1 MIGSTVSHYRIVD
14 RLGSGGMGVVFK
26 AEDLRLVRPVALKFL
41 PESLRTDA
49 DSLERFRREARA
61 ASALNHP
68 NICTIYD
75 IGEHE
80 GQPFIVME
88 FLDGAPLRS
97 IISGYPLK
105 RSQVFE
111 IGIQI
116 ADALEAAHAS
126 GIVHRDIKPA
136 NIFITRRGQAK
147 ILDFGLAKLAADG
160 PAQAGLSAVPTMTR
174 DPYATSPGVIVG
186 TVAYMSPEQARA
198 EPLDARSD
206 LFNFG
211 AVLYEMATGQMAFT
225 GKTPALIFAA
235 ILGHTPSPA
244 DRINSD
250 VQPELGRIISKA
262 LEKERELRYQTVADL
277 RSDLIRLRRA
287 TESGQSGTP
296 EQLLTTLAVLPFR
309 DLLDEAGSDVW
320 GIGMADAIIGRLA
333 TLQHLAVRP
342 TSSVIKYAKAPV
354 DSGAVARELEVE
366 SVLDGTF
373 HKVGNVIRVSVQ
385 LSGGQQRATRWAE
398 RYDLRADDMLRFQ
411 DEVAQ
416 RVVDGLKVQV
426 STSERASLS
435 APITGSSD
443 AYDLYLQARFHWT
456 EYSVHS
462 MRSSLQ
468 SAERLLEQAIALDGS
483 FAHAHALLG
492 LLLAMET
499 ANFPDPGA
507 QNLRHAE
514 RSANEALR
522 LDSRLVDGWIA
533 LGTACA
539 EGGRNEEAIRALRTA
554 LDLAPNA
561 ELALDMLGY
570 AYHYAG
576 LNDLAEAS
584 YRRARSL
591 NPTSRRLH
599 WVHGRMLLYVGRT
612 GEAIALMHWAR
623 GMKHAK
629 GLAHLGKFLYYAGQV
644 DEAERVFLQ
653 ATEAEP
659 SKDELSIPV
668 FAAYVFAS
676 RGERHRIDPR
686 VFAARHGDV
695 MDGDM
700 AYWIGGVHALLG
712 EKESA
717 IAWFQQ
723 AVDLGNHNYPWFSR
737 DRNYDALRGDSGYEE
752 ILEIARSAWERYRQ
766 QFA

>member
-1 MIGSTVSHYRIVD
+1 MIGSTVSHYRILD
-14 RLGSGGMGVVFK
+14 RLGGGGMGVVFK
-26 AEDLRLVRPVALKFL
+26 AEDLRLARPVALKFL
-41 PESLRTDA
+41 PESLRADA

-88 FLDGAPLRS
+88 FLDGAPLQS
-97 IISGYPLK
+97 VISGHPLK
-105 RSQVFE
+105 RSEVFE
-111 IGIQI
+111 IAIQI

-147 ILDFGLAKLAADG
+147 ILDFGLAKPSADG
-160 PAQAGLSAVPTMTR
+160 PARTGLSAVPTMTR

-244 DRINSD
+244 DRVNPE
-250 VQPELGRIISKA
+250 VPPELARIISKA
-262 LEKERELRYQTVADL
+262 LEKERELRYQTAADL
-277 RSDLIRLRRA
+277 RADLIRLRRT
-287 TESGQSGTP
+287 TESGRSPAP
-296 EQLLTTLAVLPFR
+296 ERLPTTVAVLPFR
-309 DLLDEAGSDVW
+309 SLADEAGSDIW

-342 TSSVIKYAKAPV
+342 TSSVIKYAKTHM
-354 DSGAVARELEVE
+354 DSGVIARELDVE

-373 HKVGNVIRVSVQ
+373 HKVGDVIRVSVQ
-385 LSGGQQRATRWAE
+385 LSGGQQRTTRWAG
-398 RYDLRADDMLRFQ
+398 RYDVRADDMFRFQ

-426 STSERASLS
+426 SQVERASLS
-435 APITGSSD
+435 EPITRNAD
-443 AYDLYLQARFHWT
+443 AYDLYLRARFNWT

-462 MRSSLQ
+462 LRSSLRAGQ
-468 SAERLLEQAIALDGS
+468 RLLEQAIRLDTS

-492 LLLAMET
+492 MLLVFES
-499 ANFPDPGA
+499 ANFTDGA
-507 QNLRHAE
+507 AE
-514 RSANEALR
+514 NVKRAEVCAQEALR
-522 LDSRLVDGWIA
+522 LDQLLVDGWVA
-533 LGTACA
+533 LGAACTQ
-539 EGGRNEEAIRALRTA
+539 GGRNEEAIRALRRA

-561 ELALDMLGY
+561 ELALDVLGY

-576 LNDLAEAS
+576 LVDQAEDA

-591 NPTSRRLH
+591 NPTSSRLH
-599 WVHGRMLLYVGRT
+599 WVHARMLLYLGRT
-612 GEAIALMHWAR
+612 GEAIAEMQWAR
-623 GMKHAK
+623 GVRHPK

-644 DEAERVFLQ
+644 DEAERVFLE
-653 ATEAEP
+653 AIEAETVKEEP
-659 SKDELSIPV
+659 AIPV
-668 FAAYVFAS
+668 LAAYVFAS
-676 RGERHRIDPR
+676 KGERHRIDPM
-686 VFAARHGDV
+686 VLALEPPQV
-695 MDGDM
+695 SDGDQ

-712 EKESA
+712 ERESA
-717 IAWFQQ
+717 LAWFQQ

-737 DRNYDALRGDSGYEE
+737 DRNYDALRGDGGYEE
-752 ILEIARSAWERYRQ
+752 ILAIARREWDRYRQ
-766 QFA
+766 LFA